1 MWLLSKVLTKSTKF
15 VKCNFKGQIVCLEP
29 VDILQRLFAVKYRV
43 IFLLNFTTFKIR

>member
-29 VDILQRLFAVKYRV
+29 VDILQKLYAVKFIV
-43 IFLLNFTTFKIR
+43 IFFIELYNI